1 MTQSHIL
8 TLTLKEQARWF
19 KYTAISV
26 FKQESIEKI
35 IKTWSQ
41 EQRSDFTKEIALKK
55 SLCLSGDVFVRVMVD
70 DYFETAKYC
79 LLLKKTVMNKILHDK
94 EHFQE
99 NLLLLDSGE

>member
-1 MTQSHIL
+1 MQEIQEEIINMTQSHIL

-41 EQRSDFTKEIALKK
+41 EQRSDFTKRNCTQEIF
-55 SLCLSGDVFVRVMVD
+55 VF
-70 DYFETAKYC
+70 
-79 LLLKKTVMNKILHDK
+79 IW
-94 EHFQE
+94 
-99 NLLLLDSGE
+99 